1 MKIGFYNEFLPCIV
15 KEDGVVD
22 ISDAV
27 SALKVSSPQFML
39 EKIIVNFNS
48 LRSRLEVLAE
58 KGSVIP
64 FGDQVRLR
72 PPVPRPG
79 KIIAGQGNYQEGVPI
94 VPARPLRTFF
104 KSPESIIGPGDT
116 VVLPKHKPVIF
127 NHEAELAFVI
137 GKPAKNVL
145 EADALNYVFGYTTAV
160 DVSARAPSEGE
171 AQLPGTADAHY
182 GKSFD
187 TFTPIGPAITTADE
201 ISNPNSLR
209 VRYWVNG
216 ELRQDYNT
224 DDMDHNVAYIIA
236 TVSHVMTLMPGDL
249 IIAGTNHGNLG
260 PLQDGDFAEIS
271 IDKVGASSN
280 NVVDSLKRTWDP
292 SALRSPALN
301 AANREKLKGVW
312 HRGTWPFPP
321 AGTG

>member
-27 SALKVSSPQFML
+27 SALKVSSPQFLL
-39 EKIIVNFNS
+39 EKMIVNFNS
-48 LRSRLEVLAE
+48 LRSRLEVLAS
-58 KGSVIP
+58 KGNVIP

-79 KIIAGQGNYQEGVPI
+79 KIIAGQGNYKEGVPI
-94 VPARPLRTFF
+94 TPARPLRTFF
-104 KSPESIIGPGDT
+104 KSPEAIIGPGDT
-116 VVLPKHKPVIF
+116 IVLPKHRPVIF

-160 DVSARAPSEGE
+160 DVSARAPEDGE

-187 TFTPIGPAITTADE
+187 TFLPIGPAITTADE
-201 ISNPNSLR
+201 IDNPNSLR

-224 DDMDHNVAYIIA
+224 DDMDHNIAYIIS
-236 TVSHVMTLMPGDL
+236 TVSHVMTLKPGDL

-260 PLQDGDFAEIS
+260 PLQDGDLGEIH
-271 IDKVGASSN
+271 IEKVGSSSN
-280 NVVDSLKRTWDP
+280 HVTDSLKRTWDP
-292 SALRSPALN
+292 HNLRSPALN
-301 AANREKLKGVW
+301 TANRERLKGVW

-321 AGTG
+321 DSTS